1 MILVNE
7 RAAET
12 WWHSCRWLADG
23 DLLQIWSILRIHVVW
38 EWTVCWVFV
47 LWSSFES
54 RETGTQ
60 HYGPGGM
67 NPLQKGFGNITQRK
81 LLAYGREHCVK
92 LLVDLK
98 CVSCVPRVTGYF
110 VCVTFSSH
118 VTVIY
123 AVRFLFYM
131 NNSVIYTVI
140 DCEKNRFIIKNMFST
155 IQKRHIRI
163 HII

>member
-1 MILVNE
+1 
-7 RAAET
+7 
-12 WWHSCRWLADG
+12 
-23 DLLQIWSILRIHVVW
+23 
-38 EWTVCWVFV
+38 
-47 LWSSFES
+47 
-54 RETGTQ
+54 
-60 HYGPGGM
+60 M

-98 CVSCVPRVTGYF
+98 CVSCVPCVTGYF